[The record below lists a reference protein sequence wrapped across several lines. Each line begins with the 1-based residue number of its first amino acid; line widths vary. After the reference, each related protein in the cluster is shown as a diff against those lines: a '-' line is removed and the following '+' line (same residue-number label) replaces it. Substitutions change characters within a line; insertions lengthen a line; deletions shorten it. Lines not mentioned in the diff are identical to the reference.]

1 LGKETV
7 MAIDENRLNAF
18 MGDFVRD
25 LGAVMHAATVVVG
38 DQLGLYKTL
47 AERPGTVEELARRT
61 ETDPR
66 YLREWLSAQ
75 AASGYVQYDPAREE
89 FSMDE
94 TQTLALAQEGS
105 PAFIPGAFQ
114 VAVAQFKAIP
124 KMMSALRTGLGIGWH
139 EHDAALFHGT
149 ERFFRPGYAANLVSQ
164 WLPALDGVAQ
174 RLHAGAFVADV
185 GCGHGA
191 STILMAHA
199 YPASQFIGYDYH
211 APSIEVARRQA
222 AQAGLDTRVRFEVAA
237 AAEFPGSNHDLVTMF
252 DCLHDMGDPVAAAV
266 HVRRSLKPEGT
277 WMVVEPYAHDRL
289 EDNLNPVGRVFY
301 AVSTFIC
308 TPASRAQPGAAC
320 LGAQAGEARIRR
332 VAEEAGFRHFRRAAQ
347 TPFNLIYEVKP

>member
-105 PAFIPGAFQ
+105 PAFIPGA
-114 VAVAQFKAIP
+114 
-124 KMMSALRTGLGIGWH
+124 
-139 EHDAALFHGT
+139 
-149 ERFFRPGYAANLVSQ
+149 
-164 WLPALDGVAQ
+164 
-174 RLHAGAFVADV
+174 
-185 GCGHGA
+185 
-191 STILMAHA
+191 
-199 YPASQFIGYDYH
+199 
-211 APSIEVARRQA
+211 
-222 AQAGLDTRVRFEVAA
+222 
-237 AAEFPGSNHDLVTMF
+237 
-252 DCLHDMGDPVAAAV
+252 
-266 HVRRSLKPEGT
+266 
-277 WMVVEPYAHDRL
+277 
-289 EDNLNPVGRVFY
+289 
-301 AVSTFIC
+301 
-308 TPASRAQPGAAC
+308 
-320 LGAQAGEARIRR
+320 
-332 VAEEAGFRHFRRAAQ
+332 
-347 TPFNLIYEVKP
+347 